1 MAVSTER
8 LEDVL
13 TEAGVSPEAAPSVV
27 AELQRFVD
35 EAIAAQAGSGSSEAR
50 QRTGA
55 DSTEAR
61 LIRLEQK
68 FDSLLELMTI
78 RFNDIDRRFDEVDRR
93 FDEVD
98 RRFELVDRRFE
109 DVDRR
114 FGEVDRRFGDVDKRL
129 DRERLERLGFVTAAA
144 GAITAALLRLFGAI

>member
-1 MAVSTER
+1 MSTSTRR

-13 TEAGVSPEAAPSVV
+13 TEAGVSPESAPSVV

-35 EAIAAQAGSGSSEAR
+35 EAIAARAGVGPPDSE
-50 QRTGA
+50 QGA
-55 DSTEAR
+55 SVDSNEGR

-68 FDSLLELMTI
+68 LDHLRELMMVQ
-78 RFNDIDRRFDEVDRR
+78 FADVDRR

-98 RRFELVDRRFE
+98 RRFGD
-109 DVDRR
+109 
-114 FGEVDRRFGDVDKRL
+114 VDRRFGDVDKRL